1 MSTDWIAQKKMDVF
15 LETKTTKPNHEELE
29 NLRRSIMNKETESV
43 KKTKTTSKQRK
54 AQGPI
59 AFQMNSI
66 KYLKN

>member
-1 MSTDWIAQKKMDVF
+1 M
-15 LETKTTKPNHEELE
+15 NHEELE
-29 NLRRSIMNKETESV
+29 YLSRSIMNKETESV
-43 KKTKTTSKQRK
+43 KKKTKTTSQQRK

>member
-1 MSTDWIAQKKMDVF
+1 
-15 LETKTTKPNHEELE
+15 
-29 NLRRSIMNKETESV
+29 MNKETESV

-59 AFQMNSI
+59 AFQMNLI